1 MSASTE
7 RKNRAAA
14 KAAGTDKKTNAALEA
29 EQKARKS
36 KRKWIIGTVAV
47 ILCIALVL
55 FLSSPLM
62 YRITPAVSVGSKTYS
77 PAELSYVRSSIKPSL
92 AGYGYDNLAA
102 YFGQE
107 TADSLLDNAVNSS
120 LVENAALL
128 QYAKDNNISL
138 SAQEKAQIAKS
149 ISTQMDMLK
158 EAAKTNGVSLS
169 TYIGY
174 VIGPGVNEGIM
185 RSNMEDSLLTQ
196 KAYFSKF
203 CSLSF
208 TPEELAAYYED
219 PADADLFSY
228 AMFLVKADETRS
240 AEEAKAAAEAVV
252 MSFTDGWDEE
262 VEPDVALTDILA
274 EEFPEEAP
282 TVCTGVTGSQLD
294 ETARA
299 WLTEEGRA
307 KGDITSLEAA
317 DGTGWYV
324 FLFLDRTAND
334 APAAAVRHILIKAE
348 ADEEGVYTDEAK
360 EAARVKAQEILD
372 SFNQGDKSEAA
383 FAVLAYL
390 LSEDTGSR
398 NNGGL
403 YSAVT
408 QGQMVPE
415 FDAFCFEDHAYGD
428 TGLVYGES
436 AAYAGYHV
444 MFYVEK
450 LPAKDAAARDALR
463 NTAMTEWFSSLTE
476 GLEPVTRWGSKW

>member
-1 MSASTE
+1 M
-7 RKNRAAA
+7 
-14 KAAGTDKKTNAALEA
+14 
-29 EQKARKS
+29 
-36 KRKWIIGTVAV
+36 
-47 ILCIALVL
+47 
-55 FLSSPLM
+55 
-62 YRITPAVSVGSKTYS
+62 GSKTYS

-274 EEFPEEAP
+274 EEHGQRRPRGRRAP
-282 TVCTGVTGSQLD
+282 HPHQ
-294 ETARA
+294 
-299 WLTEEGRA
+299 GR
-307 KGDITSLEAA
+307 G
-317 DGTGWYV
+317 
-324 FLFLDRTAND
+324 R
-334 APAAAVRHILIKAE
+334 
-348 ADEEGVYTDEAK
+348 
-360 EAARVKAQEILD
+360 
-372 SFNQGDKSEAA
+372 
-383 FAVLAYL
+383 
-390 LSEDTGSR
+390 
-398 NNGGL
+398 
-403 YSAVT
+403 
-408 QGQMVPE
+408 
-415 FDAFCFEDHAYGD
+415 
-428 TGLVYGES
+428 
-436 AAYAGYHV
+436 
-444 MFYVEK
+444 
-450 LPAKDAAARDALR
+450 
-463 NTAMTEWFSSLTE
+463 
-476 GLEPVTRWGSKW
+476 